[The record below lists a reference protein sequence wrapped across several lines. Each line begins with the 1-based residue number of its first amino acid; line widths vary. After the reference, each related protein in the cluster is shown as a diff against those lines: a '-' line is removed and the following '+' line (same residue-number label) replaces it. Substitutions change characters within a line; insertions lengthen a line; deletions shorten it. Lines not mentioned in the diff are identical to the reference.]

1 MERDTIL
8 VIPYDP
14 QWPAQYEA
22 ERIKIIQALGNM
34 IAGIEHFGSTAIP
47 GLAAKPTID
56 ILVFVEQLQPAE
68 IYAKL
73 LHSLGYAPQVFPGE
87 APDHVLLQKG
97 HQRTHH
103 LHIVPQGSYEH
114 QRHLAFRDY
123 LRTHPDTAHAYA
135 ELKIRLAQRHPS
147 DREAYSHAK
156 TNFVRAIEAL
166 VLHERPLESH

>member
-1 MERDTIL
+1 MARDTIR

-14 QWPAQYEA
+14 QWPAQYEE
-22 ERIKIIQALGNM
+22 ERIRISQALGDM

-56 ILVFVEQLQPAE
+56 ILVCVEPLQPAE
-68 IYAKL
+68 VYVKL
-73 LHSLGYAPQVFPGE
+73 LDSLGYVLQVFPGE

-114 QRHLAFRDY
+114 WRHLAFRDY

-135 ELKIRLAQRHPS
+135 ELKIRLAQ
-147 DREAYSHAK
+147 K
-156 TNFVRAIEAL
+156 
-166 VLHERPLESH
+166 